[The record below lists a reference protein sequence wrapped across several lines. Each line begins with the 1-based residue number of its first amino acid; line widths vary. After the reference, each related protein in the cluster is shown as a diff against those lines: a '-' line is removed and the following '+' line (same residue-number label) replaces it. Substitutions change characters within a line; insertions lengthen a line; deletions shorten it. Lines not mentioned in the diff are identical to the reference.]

1 MLGTTVHSFRF
12 CFAVLCFAAAFVPA
26 YVVPAVAAPEKE
38 SSIPFLGEKPKDPVL
53 RTKLLSD
60 IRQFRPGE
68 KVALQEV
75 TLFCEL
81 DRQNLGRRKLYD
93 AWTKRCKKHEANW
106 NTKYRQINDRRMID
120 AQMRLYAERR
130 VSMAKFSSAYFTQK
144 ETIDKKVRRRRDVS
158 KNVKEAVRQKKLLIQ
173 VSIQNLRFF
182 FALRDLIDT
191 AKK

>member
-1 MLGTTVHSFRF
+1 MLGATVHLFRF
-12 CFAVLCFAAAFVPA
+12 CFAALCFAAAIATAYAVP
-26 YVVPAVAAPEKE
+26 VMAASEKK

-53 RTKLLSD
+53 RTKLLND
-60 IRQFRPGE
+60 IRQFPPGE
-68 KVALQEV
+68 RIAVLEI

-93 AWTKRCKKHEANW
+93 AWTKRCKKNEAIW